1 MALLG
6 ERVKQRRE
14 KLGWTQTELA
24 ERSGVQ
30 QAMISRYER
39 GEVRQ
44 ARSDHLEKLA
54 NTLGVSMDY
63 LTGAADDLS
72 FDDLRRDSRAQA
84 IFAGYQE
91 LSEDGREQL
100 ANFLQYI
107 AELDRERRRRRKR

>member
-6 ERVKQRRE
+6 DRIKQRRD

-24 ERSGVQ
+24 QRSGVQ

-39 GEVRQ
+39 GEVKQ

-54 NTLGVSMDY
+54 EALGVSMDY
-63 LTGAADDLS
+63 LTGAKDDLS

-100 ANFLQYI
+100 ANFLRYI
-107 AELDRERRRRRKR
+107 AELDKERRRRRKR